1 MTDKYYKYADIPFS
15 AQQWQL
21 LKNAIDKD
29 LDIDKIANEAF
40 SPDQLQVL
48 IKGIEY
54 GVDISVI
61 NDAAI
66 PAEQMDM
73 ILEHIMSE
81 MGIYEEHY
89 EKVRASWLKNIT
101 WAFLLLLGLAI
112 ASILFVLNK
121 DTLLSYTDEL
131 KLEVQDTVTLEAGSI
146 FYGADYIKEY
156 TETAKLSYPE
166 TIELPK
172 PCVQLIEYEIA
183 NSVKRKTAK
192 LKLIV
197 VDNTAPNIHLSQDY
211 VSISSPSDFSC
222 RNYLK
227 GAYDLV
233 DGDLSA
239 EVSCS
244 VFDSNARQQE
254 IIYSVSDSS
263 GNKASAFLKVEIE
276 KEKPVIPPPVV
287 TKPNVT
293 TSGRVDVIV
302 NDKTYKFKEGD
313 DFEKVHAQ
321 CQSDGKKALNSRQ
334 ANSFSCKPIMNNEGI
349 YTGYSLTFE

>member
-1 MTDKYYKYADIPFS
+1 MNNKYSKYADIPFS
-15 AQQWQL
+15 AQQWNL
-21 LKNAIDKD
+21 LKNAIDN
-29 LDIDKIANEAF
+29 DIDVNEIANEAY

-48 IKGIEY
+48 IKGLEY
-54 GVDISVI
+54 GIDISVI

-66 PAEQMDM
+66 PAEQMEM
-73 ILEHIMSE
+73 ILEHIISE

-89 EKVRASWLKNIT
+89 EKVRAKWLKNIT

-112 ASILFVLNK
+112 ASTLFVLNK
-121 DTLLSYTDEL
+121 DTLISYTDEL
-131 KLEVQDTVTLEAGSI
+131 ILEVQDTVTLEAGSI

-156 TETAKLSYPE
+156 TETAELSYPE

-222 RNYLK
+222 RDYLK
-227 GAYDLV
+227 DAYDSV
-233 DGDLSA
+233 DGDLSTK
-239 EVSCS
+239 VSCS
-244 VFDSNARQQE
+244 VFDSNVKQQK

-263 GNKASAFLKVEIE
+263 GNKAEAFLNVDVETENPIA
-276 KEKPVIPPPVV
+276 PSPVV
-287 TKPNVT
+287 TKPDKTLSDRVNVT
-293 TSGRVDVIV
+293 ATNRMFE
-302 NDKTYKFKEGD
+302 FKEGD
-313 DFEKVHAQ
+313 NFEQVHAQ
-321 CQSDGKKALNSRQ
+321 CQNDGQKALNSGQ
-334 ANSFSCKPIMNNEGI
+334 ANSFSCKPIMNDEGI

>member
-1 MTDKYYKYADIPFS
+1 MINKYSKYADIPFS
-15 AQQWQL
+15 AQQWNL
-21 LKNAIDKD
+21 LKDAIDND
-29 LDIDKIANEAF
+29 LDVDKIANEAF

-48 IKGIEY
+48 IKGLEY
-54 GVDISVI
+54 DVDISVI
-61 NDAAI
+61 NDADI

-73 ILEHIMSE
+73 ILEHIISE

-101 WAFLLLLGLAI
+101 WTFFLLLGLAI
-112 ASILFVLNK
+112 VLIIFVLNK

-131 KLEVQDTVTLEAGSI
+131 ELEVQDTVTLEAGSI
-146 FYGADYIKEY
+146 FYGADYIKDY
-156 TETAKLSYPE
+156 TETAELSYPE

-197 VDNTAPNIHLSQDY
+197 VDSTAPNIHLSQDY

-222 RNYLK
+222 RDYLK
-227 GAYDLV
+227 DAYDLV

-239 EVSCS
+239 DVSCS
-244 VFDSNARQQE
+244 VFDSEARQQE

-263 GNKASAFLKVEIE
+263 GNKATASLNVGIE
-276 KEKPVIPPPVV
+276 TEKPIAPPPVV

-293 TSGRVDVIV
+293 SSDHVNVIA
-302 NDKTYKFKEGD
+302 NDKIYKFKEGD

-321 CQSDGKKALNSRQ
+321 CQNDGQKALNGGQ